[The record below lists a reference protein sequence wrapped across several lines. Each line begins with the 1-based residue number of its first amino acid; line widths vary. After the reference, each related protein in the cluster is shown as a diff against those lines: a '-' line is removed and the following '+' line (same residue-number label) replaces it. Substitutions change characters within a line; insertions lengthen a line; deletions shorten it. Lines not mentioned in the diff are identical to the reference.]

1 MILEVSDLSM
11 SYGPVPVL
19 RGISF
24 GVADKSVT
32 CIVGSNCAGKS
43 SLLNTIAG
51 ILRPSAGKILFQGK
65 DITQFPPHSR
75 VADGITL
82 VPEGRRLFPNL
93 SVLENLESGAF
104 TARKHE
110 NIRDNLEQIHAMF
123 PILKQR
129 TRQLAR
135 SLSGGEQ
142 QMLALGRGLM
152 SRPKLLMLDEPSL
165 GLMPTM
171 VDKIFETV
179 KTVNDS
185 GVTVL
190 LVEQNVNRSLSIS
203 DKAFV
208 FENGRIVLDGIGRDL
223 MNNVHVKKAYLG
235 L

>member
-1 MILEVSDLSM
+1 
-11 SYGPVPVL
+11 
-19 RGISF
+19 
-24 GVADKSVT
+24 
-32 CIVGSNCAGKS
+32 
-43 SLLNTIAG
+43 
-51 ILRPSAGKILFQGK
+51 
-65 DITQFPPHSR
+65 
-75 VADGITL
+75 
-82 VPEGRRLFPNL
+82 
-93 SVLENLESGAF
+93 
-104 TARKHE
+104 
-110 NIRDNLEQIHAMF
+110 
-123 PILKQR
+123 ILKQR

-142 QMLALGRGLM
+142 QMLAIGRGLM

>member
-1 MILEVSDLSM
+1 MILEACGLSM

-19 RGISF
+19 RDVSF
-24 GVADKSVT
+24 GVAEKSVT
-32 CIVGSNCAGKS
+32 CMVGSNCAGKS

-51 ILRPSAGKILFQGK
+51 ILHPSAGRILFKGK
-65 DITQFPPHSR
+65 DITKLPPHSR
-75 VADGITL
+75 VADGIIL

-104 TARKHE
+104 TTKKHA
-110 NIRDNLEQIHAMF
+110 NVRNDLEQVQAMF
-123 PILKQR
+123 PILKER
-129 TRQLAR
+129 ARQLAR

-142 QMLALGRGLM
+142 QMLAIGRGLM

-171 VDKIFETV
+171 VNKIFETV
-179 KTVNDS
+179 QTINDA

-190 LVEQNVNRSLSIS
+190 LVEQNVNRSLSIA

-208 FENGRIVLDGIGRDL
+208 LEHGRIVLDGAGEEL
-223 MNNVHVKKAYLG
+223 MNDAHFKKAYLG
-235 L
+235 V

>member
-1 MILEVSDLSM
+1 M
-11 SYGPVPVL
+11 SYGPVSVL
-19 RGISF
+19 RDISF
-24 GVADKSVT
+24 GVPEKSVT
-32 CIVGSNCAGKS
+32 CVVGSNCAGKS

-51 ILRPSAGKILFQGK
+51 ILHPSAGRVLFQGK
-65 DITQFPPHSR
+65 DITQVPPHSR
-75 VADGITL
+75 VAAGITL

-104 TARKHE
+104 AAKKHA
-110 NIRDNLEQIHAMF
+110 NIRDDLEQVQAMF
-123 PILKQR
+123 PILRQR

-142 QMLALGRGLM
+142 QMLAIGRGLM
-152 SRPKLLMLDEPSL
+152 SKPKLLMLDEPSL

-179 KTVNDS
+179 KRVNDS

-190 LVEQNVNRSLSIS
+190 LVEQNVNRSLNIA

-208 FENGRIVLDGIGRDL
+208 LEHGRMVLDGAGRDL
-223 MNNVHVKKAYLG
+223 VNNAHVKKAYLG

>member
-1 MILEVSDLSM
+1 MILETSGLSM

-19 RGISF
+19 RDISF
-24 GVADKSVT
+24 GVAERSVT
-32 CIVGSNCAGKS
+32 CMVGSNCAGKS

-51 ILRPSAGKILFQGK
+51 ILHPSAGRILFEGR
-65 DITQFPPHSR
+65 DITRLPPHSR
-75 VADGITL
+75 VAEGITL

-104 TARKHE
+104 VTKKHA
-110 NIRDNLEQIHAMF
+110 NIREDLEQVQAMF

-129 TRQLAR
+129 SRQLAR

-142 QMLALGRGLM
+142 QMLAIARGLM

-179 KTVNDS
+179 KRVNDS

-190 LVEQNVNRSLSIS
+190 LVEQNVNRSLSIANR
-203 DKAFV
+203 AFV
-208 FENGRIVLDGIGRDL
+208 LEHGRIALEGVGKDL
-223 MNNVHVKKAYLG
+223 LNNAHVKKAYLG